1 MRWERQLLCI
11 GEYLVGRACRRLPGK
26 VRDERY
32 REWTA
37 ELPAI
42 VHDPDTRLAAHRAVR
57 MLCYAVDTIRGTAL
71 TSGQARRRPAL
82 RAAVIGLRI
91 IRELAVAAFLIW
103 AAVKTPG
110 NRVHFFLVALLAYGG
125 ARLIMGWVRRRRR
138 T

>member
-1 MRWERQLLCI
+1 
-11 GEYLVGRACRRLPGK
+11 
-26 VRDERY
+26 
-32 REWTA
+32 
-37 ELPAI
+37 
-42 VHDPDTRLAAHRAVR
+42 

-82 RAAVIGLRI
+82 RAAMIGLRI

-103 AAVKTPG
+103 AAGKEPG

-125 ARLIMGWVRRRRR
+125 TRLIMGFIVGRVRRIRR